1 MIIVN
6 NKTIEIGN
14 YPDGTLLVKISEI
27 ASIFTIEW
35 KYENDAE
42 MFALICIT
50 KHLRKLNP
58 SACFILKMLYL
69 PNARM
74 DRVKESSDVFTFQYF
89 AEIIN
94 SLSFSK
100 IIVLDPHSAVNK
112 VMIANM
118 EVISPK
124 LYIEEAINRIK
135 QQGGNPSSVFYV
147 DKGGRSRY
155 NDMLLIPSVYGEKVR
170 DWQSGQ
176 IMGTKIV
183 GDVELVKSRDMIII
197 DDIISYG
204 GSIYYNA
211 IKLKELGCNDLY
223 VFVTHMENSILDE
236 NRGVLIKSGLIKR
249 FYTTDSLFSKQHD
262 LIEIIKI

>member
-6 NKTIEIGN
+6 NKPIEIGN
-14 YPDGTLLVKISEI
+14 FPDGTLLVKLAEE
-27 ASIFTIEW
+27 ASTIIIEW

-42 MFALICIT
+42 LFALICIS
-50 KHLRKLNP
+50 KHLRELNP
-58 SACFILKMLYL
+58 SAYFVLKMLYL

-74 DRVKESSDVFTFQYF
+74 DRVVESSDVFTFKYF

-94 SLSFSK
+94 FLNFAK
-100 IIVLDPHSAVNK
+100 VLVLDPHSTINKEMIVN
-112 VMIANM
+112 I

-124 LYIEEAINRIK
+124 LYIEEALKRIK
-135 QQGGNPSSVFYV
+135 QQGGNPSTVFYV

-155 NDMLLIPSVYGEKVR
+155 SDMLQIPSVYGEKER
-170 DWQSGQ
+170 DWNSGQ
-176 IMGTKIV
+176 IIGTKII
-183 GDVELVKSRDMIII
+183 GDTEFIKGKEIIII

-223 VFVTHMENSILDE
+223 VFATHMENSILDE
-236 NRGVLIKSGLIKR
+236 NRGILIKSGLIKR
-249 FYTTDSLFSKQHD
+249 LYTTDSLINKQHES
-262 LIEIIKI
+262 IEIISI